1 LDTSLSL
8 DYYTELSEIANASLI
23 QNSIKKDMGISFFF
37 IVFNIWNLCYLIENE
52 VSYGTFVFY
61 GEWGI
66 LWYNWF
72 LWRVRYLM
80 VHLYYMESEVSY
92 GTFVFYGE
100 WGILWYICILW
111 RVRYLKVHWYSKRSG
126 VSLCIFVFYDSE
138 VPMCIGDKSIVY
150 RVQMYIGILQWH

>member
-1 LDTSLSL
+1 MDTSLSL

-80 VHLYYMESEVSY
+80 VHLYSMESEVYY

-100 WGILWYICILW
+100 WGISKYIGILKGVGCLFVYLYSMTVRYHKVHLYSMEREVSIYICIL
-111 RVRYLKVHWYSKRSG
+111 
-126 VSLCIFVFYDSE
+126 
-138 VPMCIGDKSIVY
+138 
-150 RVQMYIGILQWH
+150 